1 MDGILLFFAHDG
13 RQADVQDV
21 GYAKDASC
29 SWRQTA
35 WSQRSTFPCSN
46 RGYEGKLP
54 THSFWTKLTCQKAM
68 PPEMMKKLRAAG
80 PGGAQKMMQEMMGG
94 GGAPGA
100 GAPGGMD
107 IGSMMKSMMGG
118 GGGGGGMPNMA
129 QMQGKFNS
137 FRWEVMA
144 DDDRSYESYGRRRRW
159 WNAWLVQLAYELIK
173 LTRQI

>member
-1 MDGILLFFAHDG
+1 MVGFLFLFADG
-13 RQADVQDV
+13 RQADKQDV

-29 SWRQTA
+29 CRRQTA
-35 WSQRSTFPCSN
+35 RSQWSTFPSTN
-46 RGYEGKLP
+46 RGYEGKL
-54 THSFWTKLTCQKAM
+54 THAKDWDKLTSQKAM

-118 GGGGGGMPNMA
+118 AGGGGGMPNMA
-129 QMQGKFNS
+129 QMQGTSWS
-137 FRWEVMA
+137 FR
-144 DDDRSYESYGRRRRW
+144 
-159 WNAWLVQLAYELIK
+159 
-173 LTRQI
+173 

>member
-1 MDGILLFFAHDG
+1 MLLFSLLTEDKLMYRMSAMQKM
-13 RQADVQDV
+13 QAAAGGKPLGPNGQPSPAQIEAMRV
-21 GYAKDASC
+21 S
-29 SWRQTA
+29 S
-35 WSQRSTFPCSN
+35 
-46 RGYEGKLP
+46 YETLDRDKLIG
-54 THSFWTKLTCQKAM
+54 QKAM

-129 QMQGKFNS
+129 QMQGTFIS
-137 FRWEVMA
+137 FRWGVEA
-144 DDDRSYESYGRRRRW
+144 DENRSYESYGWRWRW
-159 WNAWLVQLAYELIK
+159 WNAWLVRYSK
-173 LTRQI
+173 KSTMLTWQI